1 MADTDPGPSDVRAV
15 ERLRRRVERE
25 RAGRLEAERIM
36 EAKYRELYRANN
48 QLRQLADE
56 VSMREEYSRAIFLAA
71 YDGLVTVDSAGRIE
85 DANPAALT
93 MLGFPAGALTGRI
106 LAEVLDLHAN
116 GFAQELAEAQV
127 VHSIEAAIGREAE
140 MDARRWN
147 GTTFPASVTVG
158 AATVWNAARYVLV
171 IRDLTHER
179 AAEAA
184 LMRMAFIDPLTDLGN
199 RYWIRREFEELAQ
212 DGDRDVALVYV
223 NLDWFKRINDSLGHR
238 VGDEALTVVA
248 RRISVPGEPAAGA
261 YRYQAS
267 RMGGDEFGVLVSRGA
282 SPVDW
287 QAVADDIRARVSEP
301 MELGGTSVTLGASV
315 GYTTSRVVTADF
327 DRLVNEADIAMRRA
341 KGEGNHRAQA
351 YDASMGYR
359 ASGAVALEEGIRLG
373 LARGEFVAHFQP
385 KIDLSTGEITG
396 AEALVRWQHP
406 EAGLLSPGEF
416 LSTAEGSDL
425 IADIGEAM
433 LAEVVAL
440 LRRAVT
446 AGIARPVAVN
456 VSSREFGSPAL
467 ASQIARVVAE
477 AGIPPSLVS
486 IEVTEGVVA
495 AEQEQFMLLRTLRE
509 SGFAVAIDDF
519 GVAQSSL
526 SRLRSI
532 PMDEVKIDKS
542 FVDRVPESVIDCN
555 ILRAVVSLGAATGAH
570 VVIEGVER
578 PEQLDFLRELDPC
591 LVQGFVYSRPVG
603 ADEFLAM
610 LAEQP
615 WLVRED

>member
-1 MADTDPGPSDVRAV
+1 MQDGVPGPPDERAI

-25 RAGRLEAERIM
+25 RSGRLQAEHIM
-36 EAKYRELYRANN
+36 EAKYRELYRAND
-48 QLRQLADE
+48 QLRQLAEE

-71 YDGLVTVDSAGRIE
+71 YDGLITVDSVGRVE

-93 MLGFPAGALTGRI
+93 MLGFQAGDLSGKP
-106 LAEVLDLHAN
+106 LSDVLDLHVN
-116 GFAQELAEAQV
+116 GFAGELTQAQV
-127 VHSIEAAIGREAE
+127 LHAIEASISRETE
-140 MDARRWN
+140 MDARRQN
-147 GTTFPASVTVG
+147 GSTFPASITVG
-158 AATVWNAARYVLV
+158 ATTVWNAARYILV
-171 IRDLTHER
+171 MRDLTHER

-212 DGDRDVALVYV
+212 EGDREVAMFYV

-238 VGDEALTVVA
+238 VGDEALTIVA
-248 RRISVPGEPAAGA
+248 RRIATPGEPAAAA

-282 SPVDW
+282 TSLDW
-287 QAVADDIRARVSEP
+287 QAVADDMRMRLAEP
-301 MELGGTSVTLGASV
+301 IELGGTSVTIGASV
-315 GYTTSRVVTADF
+315 GFTASRVVTADF

-341 KGEGNHRAQA
+341 KGEGNHGAQA
-351 YDASMGYR
+351 YDESMGYR

-385 KIDLSTGEITG
+385 KIELATGEIRG

-425 IADIGEAM
+425 IADIGEIV
-433 LAEVVAL
+433 LADVVGL
-440 LRRAVT
+440 LRRAIASGT
-446 AGIARPVAVN
+446 ARPIAVN

-467 ASQIARVVAE
+467 AGQIARVVAE
-477 AGIPPSLVS
+477 AGIPPSLIS

-495 AEQEQFMLLRTLRE
+495 AEHEQFMLLRTLRE
-509 SGFAVAIDDF
+509 AGFAVAIDDF

-542 FVDRVPESVIDCN
+542 FVDRVPESSIDCN
-555 ILRAVVSLGAATGAH
+555 ILRAVVSLGSATGAH

-578 PEQLDFLRELDPC
+578 PEQLDFLRQLEPC
-591 LVQGFVYSRPVG
+591 LVQGFVYSRPVA
-603 ADEFLAM
+603 ADEFLVM

-615 WLVRED
+615 WLVRAG